1 MNLKTRFLLLIIGTF
16 FIPNILIMMTVRL
29 SFGGIDNMRN
39 THEQFD
45 QYYRLYE
52 FLETEVPRDD
62 FTAYINTLPP
72 EMNARLLDSENQ
84 NSQKIFTELIEKN
97 KNSIKPN
104 ITLEALTI
112 PFKDGSTSVLVINR
126 PLADKY
132 SIFRNSPVRFV
143 FPLILFSVVTI
154 LSLFIIRSINNS
166 LRKIEEA
173 TRKVAEGDFEFELE
187 VKGNDSIA
195 SLTRSFNTMRLKVK
209 DEYDRRARFFM
220 AVSHD
225 LKTPLA
231 SISGYAD
238 AILEGYAEDKE
249 TLNKY
254 MDIIRSKTDLLS
266 ERISHLIH
274 FVKLETR
281 DWKDSFELVPLKN
294 FLLQLSGS
302 FEIEAGIYN
311 YKFESELDIS
321 EELEIGMDSELVIR
335 SLENLMYN
343 AYRYSYSESL
353 ISFYAFQEQKT
364 VSICIINRGEGIGDK
379 ELSHIFEPFYRG
391 SKGRNEEG
399 FGLGLANVAAVIKSH
414 GWEITVESELK
425 KETTFTIKIPIKSP

>member
-1 MNLKTRFLLLIIGTF
+1 MNLKIRFLLLIIGTF
-16 FIPNILIMMTVRL
+16 FIPNILIMMIIWF
-29 SFGGIDNMRN
+29 SFGGIDNMRS
-39 THEQFD
+39 THEQFN
-45 QYYRLYE
+45 QYYCLYE
-52 FLETEVPRDD
+52 YTNTEVEREV
-62 FTAYINTLPP
+62 FTDYIESLPN
-72 EMNARLLDSENQ
+72 EMNARLLDSEKQ
-84 NSQKIFTELIEKN
+84 NGHLIFTELIEEN
-97 KNSIKPN
+97 QNSINPK
-104 ITLEALTI
+104 ITLEALTVS
-112 PFKDGSTSVLVINR
+112 FKDGTAAVLVINR

-132 SIFRNSPVRFV
+132 SIFRNSPFRFV

-154 LSLFIIRSINNS
+154 LSLFIIRSINRS
-166 LRKIEEA
+166 LRNIEEA

-187 VKGNDSIA
+187 AKGNDSIA

-238 AILEGYAEDKE
+238 AILEGYAGDKK
-249 TLNKY
+249 TLDKY
-254 MDIIRSKTDLLS
+254 MEIIRLKTNLLS

-281 DWKDSFELVPLKN
+281 DWKASFEPVPLKS
-294 FLLQLSGS
+294 FLFQLSES

-311 YKFESELDIS
+311 YKFESKLDIQ
-321 EELEIGMDSELVIR
+321 EELEINMDSELVTR

-353 ISFYAFQEQKT
+353 ISFFVYTEDDNVV
-364 VSICIINRGEGIGDK
+364 VSIVNRGDGILPED
-379 ELSHIFEPFYRG
+379 LPNIFEPFYRG
-391 SKGRNEEG
+391 SKGRNDEG

-414 GWEITVESELK
+414 GWEIHVDSELK
-425 KETTFTIKIPIKSP
+425 KETTFTIKIPIKSL